1 MSEIRTFDVHR
12 AVFDDY
18 LDYTIFP
25 ARLELDISDM
35 QPLNDALANQS
46 IPLDTHLLGFEA
58 KGSVYVFPMALV
70 LAYNVIHGQFPDG
83 SSWVMTFCNACNT
96 GVVFNPILDGQM
108 LRFSRRGSYDG
119 LLMIWDQETGSYWQ
133 HITGE
138 CLYGPSAGKQ
148 LELITTTNQMRAS
161 EATTAANPVYLL
173 TSALTP
179 VQEKLSRAM
188 ERMRANPE
196 TVTEGI
202 FKQIVS
208 EDERR
213 PRFELGLGVW
223 NTETQRSSFY
233 PLGLIYA
240 HNNALLTEF
249 AGRLLL
255 VYQKPEALSPT
266 AVFTDTREAIWEGD
280 VLRLDQ
286 GATIRNDLYQG
297 TGGQRVLLE
306 RPRQLLM
313 RWYGFSLTFPNC
325 DLPKAREDV

>member
-1 MSEIRTFDVHR
+1 MAVMSELRAFDVHR

-35 QPLNDALANQS
+35 QPLSEALAEQK
-46 IPLDTHLLGFEA
+46 IPLDTHLLSFEA
-58 KGSVYVFPMALV
+58 KGNLYTFPMALV
-70 LAYNVIHGQFPDG
+70 LAYNVIHGQFHDG
-83 SSWVMTFCNACNT
+83 ESWMMTFCNACNT
-96 GVVFNPILDGQM
+96 GMVFNPILNGQM

-148 LELITTTNQMRAS
+148 LEIITTTSQMRAS
-161 EATTAANPVYLL
+161 EAATVALPVYLL
-173 TSALTP
+173 TSTLTP
-179 VQEKLSRAM
+179 IQEKLSRAM

-196 TVTEGI
+196 TATEGI

-223 NTETQRSSFY
+223 DTEMKRSSFY
-233 PLGLIYA
+233 PLGLIYSQ
-240 HNNALLTEF
+240 NNALLTEF
-249 AGRLLL
+249 AGKPLLI
-255 VYQKPEALSPT
+255 YQKPEALSPT
-266 AVFTDTREAIWEGD
+266 AVFSDAAVAVWEGD
-280 VLRLDQ
+280 VLRLDK
-286 GATIRNDLYQG
+286 GRTIRNDLCHG
-297 TGGQRVLLE
+297 SDNQRVLPE

-325 DLPKAREDV
+325 DLPKAR